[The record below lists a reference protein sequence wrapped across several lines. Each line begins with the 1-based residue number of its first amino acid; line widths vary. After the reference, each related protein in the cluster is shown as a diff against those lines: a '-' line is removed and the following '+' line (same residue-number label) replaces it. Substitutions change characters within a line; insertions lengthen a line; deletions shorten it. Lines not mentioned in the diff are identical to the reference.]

1 MKTRVLHAEDEQLVR
16 AFIDEALHFL
26 GFEVVGVADGDAAL
40 ARLSRESFD
49 VVITDHHMPKTGG
62 LELVRELR
70 ARGFGGR
77 IYVLSGALHA
87 HEHRE
92 YEALGVDGIA
102 AKPLGLMELSLFLKN
117 AMIAPAAPG
126 RTWARLPDVAHRG
139 A

>member
-26 GFEVVGVADGDAAL
+26 GFEVVGVADGKAAL
-40 ARLSRESFD
+40 ARLAQESFD
-49 VVITDHHMPKTGG
+49 VVITDHHMPEIGG
-62 LELVRELR
+62 LALVRELR
-70 ARGFGGR
+70 ARAFGGR
-77 IYVLSGALHA
+77 VYVLSGALHA
-87 HEHRE
+87 NEHRE

-117 AMIAPAAPG
+117 AMTAPAPSS
-126 RTWARLPDVAHRG
+126 RARARFPDVVHRE